1 MKWEFYNKLTVK
13 QKEELN
19 YLFPTREIPRTSL
32 AYFFGIIACFII
44 MSMSYLLCMKDIIP
58 VPLLLNDV
66 YIFIL
71 NVTRMGVIVWAGEY
85 LISWIYFC
93 YQMYKKYKWVKE
105 RIPTIKWHQC

>member
-1 MKWEFYNKLTVK
+1 MKWEIYNKFTVK
-13 QKEELN
+13 QKEEFN
-19 YLFPTREIPRTSL
+19 FRYPTEPIPKTSL
-32 AYFFGIIACFII
+32 GYFFGIIAGFII
-44 MSMSYLLCMKDIIP
+44 MSMAYILSYKEIIP
-58 VPLLLNDV
+58 VPMLLGDV

-105 RIPTIKWHQC
+105 RIPDVKWHEC